1 MASFKLRL
9 GLTRFPSCSF
19 TCFQLCLWPYLLNRP
34 FIHIVA
40 VTSAYWTPWMVP
52 GHGSY
57 YVLTGTVDGPCY
69 WHLPSVFRCYG
80 TEPWLSFSALPG
92 LDPSCCE
99 SPLLEAVCPHYGLT
113 WIASC
118 SWPGDKKQLLPWIH
132 QHHVF
137 LLLSVSEVHCFSG
150 LDLLIQSDFATCP

>member
-1 MASFKLRL
+1 M
-9 GLTRFPSCSF
+9 FPVVSLALSPQQTFYSYCSSDF
-19 TCFQLCLWPYLLNRP
+19 SLLDSLDGPWTWSILCPYY
-34 FIHIVA
+34 A
-40 VTSAYWTPWMVP
+40 
-52 GHGSY
+52 
-57 YVLTGTVDGPCY
+57 LTGTVDGPCY
-69 WHLPSVFRCYG
+69 WHLPSVFRCYS